1 MPRLIALLL
10 PFFLYPGLAGA
21 AKDAY
26 YNVEVLVIE
35 HRLPDLEGGE
45 LWIKSNLSD
54 LMTDLRQAQTGQG
67 PGTGPETSA
76 LGRAGARL
84 AKNGKHR
91 VLAHVQWTQSGQTKS
106 DTRPVRLRDEA
117 QTLDGVAHLYLLGRA
132 LYLDLNL
139 AMSAEKLRLD
149 RTDDMKMPVFRLQ
162 EHRRIRLQEIHY
174 FDHPRFGVLVRVM
187 PVGRN

>member
-1 MPRLIALLL
+1 MTRLTTLFLSILL
-10 PFFLYPGLAGA
+10 FAGLAGA
-21 AKDAY
+21 ASKDTY

-45 LWIKSNLSD
+45 AWVKTDLSD
-54 LMTDLRQAQTGQG
+54 LVTELRQAGQ
-67 PGTGPETSA
+67 ETSA
-76 LGRAGARL
+76 GSETSTLGRAGAKL
-84 AKNGKHR
+84 VKDGKHR
-91 VLAHVQWTQSGQTKS
+91 LLAHRHWTQLGQAKS
-106 DTRPVRLRDEA
+106 DAKPVRLQDSG
-117 QTLDGVAHLYLLGRA
+117 QTLDGVVHVYQLSRS

-139 AMSAEKLRLD
+139 ALASEKLRLD
-149 RTDDMKMPVFRLQ
+149 RPNDAKTPVFRLQ